1 MKYIKIFFTALLIVV
16 SNSSFAQPSND
27 ECFSAISLTP
37 SSTCT
42 PVTGT
47 VLQATQSIPGCTGT
61 ADDDVWYSFVATQ
74 SNLSVIVSGT
84 TGFNPVIQVFS
95 GGCISQSSLACVNNT
110 GNGGTEAV
118 SLTTLIVGVTYHI
131 RVYHFAAT
139 APTTPTF
146 TICVS
151 QAMLMPNCATSTP
164 AGETCALATFI
175 CDVNGYCGN
184 TTSYAPDSW
193 PALSSA
199 FCGSIEN
206 NSFIQ
211 FVANA
216 ATVSLNV
223 WVTSSTSNLGIQVM
237 IFSTPACGGAVTTH
251 TCVSPVAPTASTSS
265 PSVVTATGLVP
276 GNTYYMMIDGYAGD
290 QCNYVI
296 GVNSGIQVSG
306 QISAPSTNLCIGN
319 TVTLTASGGN
329 GIYTWIPNPELS
341 ATLGPT
347 NIATPLT
354 QGPHTYSMTS
364 ISLNPSCPTDTVDIV
379 INAYLP
385 PTPNA
390 GVDDSVCLGQV
401 ISLSGIQT
409 SPANTMNWSSNSSG
423 ITPTPTVSFS
433 PNFSSLTPNVTVNQP
448 GLYKFILKETNTVCG
463 IVRDTVK
470 ILVIKAQQ
478 TLSSIPPSCFGFS
491 DGKIIVDNP
500 IANSYSFDNGV
511 TWQPDSIKTGL
522 AAGTY
527 TVCSKNYLNCQICSS
542 ITIVNPAQ
550 LSFTTSSDTIICQNG
565 TAYLSALASGGNT
578 FNYSWNF
585 TNNQGNNQ
593 NYSPLTDT
601 IVTVFATSD
610 LGCITSTESITIQ
623 VRDSLSGTI
632 SANMAV
638 CPGYPATINVTSIGG
653 IGFPY
658 NYSWSSGQA
667 TSGNGSSI
675 VVSPTSLTQ
684 YSVTITDAC
693 ESTPLTLTTSVAVLP
708 LPIPLISTPINEKC
722 EKASFTLQNET
733 DPLMTDHLVWHVS
746 NGTTY
751 IDQETIDVDDL
762 MAGNYTVQLIV
773 TSPQGCID
781 STTFP
786 NFLTVHPKP
795 ESLFKYT
802 PNPVKMFNTL
812 VNLTNYSSNG
822 ASFEW
827 FITNGN
833 PAYSNQ
839 PNVTTVFPDGVTG
852 EYPVLLVTT
861 SDFGCVDS
869 LELDVIVLP
878 ELIIYAPNSFTPDND
893 EHNQQW
899 GIYIEGIDITEF
911 NLLIFNRWGEIIWE
925 SNDPKA
931 SWDGTFNGKV
941 VTEGTYNWT
950 IQAKD
955 MINDGKYYF
964 SGYIN
969 VIK

>member
-1 MKYIKIFFTALLIVV
+1 M
-16 SNSSFAQPSND
+16 
-27 ECFSAISLTP
+27 
-37 SSTCT
+37 
-42 PVTGT
+42 
-47 VLQATQSIPGCTGT
+47 
-61 ADDDVWYSFVATQ
+61 
-74 SNLSVIVSGT
+74 VSGS
-84 TGFNPVIQVFS
+84 TGFNPVLQVFS
-95 GGCISQSSLACVNNT
+95 GGCATQTSMACVNNT
-110 GNGGTEAV
+110 VNGGTEIA
-118 SLTTLIVGVTYHI
+118 TLNTLVVGVTYYI
-131 RVYHFAAT
+131 RVYHFTAT
-139 APTTPTF
+139 VPTTPTF

-151 QAMLMPNCATSTP
+151 QAMLMPNCTTSPP
-164 AGETCALATFI
+164 AGETCDVSANI
-175 CDVNGYCGN
+175 CQVNGYCGD
-184 TTSYAPDSW
+184 TYTYLPDSW

-206 NSFIQ
+206 NSFIK
-211 FVANA
+211 FIASNT
-216 ATVSLNV
+216 TVSLSV

-237 IFSTPACGGAVTTH
+237 IFSTPACGGPVTTH
-251 TCVSPVAPTASTSS
+251 TCISPVPPTLSPSS
-265 PSVVTATGLVP
+265 PTIVTATGLIP
-276 GNTYYMMIDGYAGD
+276 GNEYYMMIDGYAGD
-290 QCNYVI
+290 ECDYVL
-296 GVNSGIQVSG
+296 GVNSGVQVSG

-319 TVTLTASGGN
+319 SITLTASGGD
-329 GIYTWIPNPELS
+329 GIYNWLPNSELS
-341 ATLGPT
+341 SLSGST
-347 NIATPLT
+347 NIATPT
-354 QGPHTYSMTS
+354 TPGPHTYSMTS
-364 ISLNPSCPTDTVDIV
+364 VSTNPFCPSSISEII
-379 INAYLP
+379 INAFLP

-390 GVDDSVCLGQV
+390 GVDDSLCFGE
-401 ISLSGIQT
+401 IIHLSGIQSAT
-409 SPANTMNWSSNSSG
+409 TNPILWQYLTTG
-423 ITPTPTVSFS
+423 ITPTPTVLFS
-433 PNFSSLTPNVTVNQP
+433 PNFSNVSPNVTVNQP
-448 GLYKFILKETNTVCG
+448 GLYRFILRESNTVCG

-470 ILVIKAQQ
+470 ILVIKPQQ
-478 TLSSIPPSCFGFS
+478 TLSSITPSCFGFS

-511 TWQPDSIKTGL
+511 TWQPDSVKTGL
-522 AAGTY
+522 VAGTY
-527 TVCSKNYLNCQICSS
+527 SVCSKNYLNCQVCSS
-542 ITIVNPAQ
+542 ITIVDPAQ
-550 LSFTTSSDTIICQNG
+550 LLFTTSNDTIICQNG
-565 TAYLSALASGGNT
+565 TAYLSALASGGNS

-638 CPGYPATINVTSIGG
+638 CPGYPATINVTTSGG

-708 LPIPLISTPINEKC
+708 LPIPLISSPINEKC

-861 SDFGCVDS
+861 SDFGCIDS

-955 MINDGKYYF
+955 MINDGKYNF